1 MENDK
6 TKASEEQ
13 ILYANLL
20 SYGTWIGL
28 ATLVVT
34 FILYVG
40 KILEPV
46 IPIEK
51 LPDYWGMKAKDYMHE
66 LKLPH
71 GWGWTS
77 LAGHGDFVNFIGVV
91 ALAGLTVV
99 CYLSILPIFIR
110 KKDTPFVIMAI
121 VEVLILVLAASGILT
136 AGGH

>member
-1 MENDK
+1 MDNEK
-6 TKASEEQ
+6 TRASEEQ
-13 ILYANLL
+13 MLYANIL

-34 FILYVG
+34 FVLYVAR
-40 KILEPV
+40 ILEPV
-46 IPIEK
+46 IPIDK

-66 LKLPH
+66 LHLPQ

-91 ALAGLTVV
+91 ALAGLTVG
-99 CYLSILPIFIR
+99 CYLAILPIFIR
-110 KKDTPFVIMAI
+110 KKDTAFVVMAI